1 MARRGYPPEFRRRVV
16 DLVEGGRKVSEV
28 TSSDLKDR
36 VHLRVQVPHLCE
48 GISKRDVP
56 EPARNLGLTGTVSKV
71 NREGPTVPPD
81 FPSTIQICASVP
93 AMSRPD
99 DVPPVVP
106 LVVPF
111 NHWNSSPPKRVSGE
125 SRPKGCLAGV
135 LTSRRFYRNT
145 RRRSADT

>member
-1 MARRGYPPEFRRRVV
+1 MLRPWDRRHDPAQMDRARELPLAPLHSSKRSADVG
-16 DLVEGGRKVSEV
+16 LKV

-36 VHLRVQVPHLCE
+36 VHLRVQVPHLCQ

-71 NREGPTVPPD
+71 NREGPTIPPD
-81 FPSTIQICASVP
+81 LPSTVQICASVP

-106 LVVPF
+106 LVE
-111 NHWNSSPPKRVSGE
+111 NRKNRLRSSRDA
-125 SRPKGCLAGV
+125 R
-135 LTSRRFYRNT
+135 
-145 RRRSADT
+145 